1 MLTNLSLRLR
11 ILLFFCLLAIGGVAL
26 AGGALW
32 IGWSRAES
40 AIATGPFLTAFVA
53 FAFLNTGLI
62 AAVWLLFDENVAKS
76 IERLATSLRLHA
88 HSGVH
93 KEVDNE
99 DAKYLGDL
107 APAASAVSRTLSKT
121 VLQTAEEVA
130 RETNRL
136 QSETTRLTALLS
148 EIPIATILVNAS
160 DEIALYD
167 AQAAGVM
174 SLVAPPRLKA
184 PLADYFDEAC
194 LLNARRDLSTS
205 GAETPFE
212 LRDRTGAHTF
222 RARLKPLDPDGYVLL
237 IDISEDQ
244 SVVMDSRPLVYDFDL
259 LRAVEQTEIRDARLR
274 DLCFVVFDTETTGL
288 SPETDAVVQLGAVR
302 IINGRVVEGETL
314 NTYVNPGRS
323 IPPAATRIHQ
333 VTDAD
338 VADAPDFIVVGRR
351 FHAFTRRA
359 VLVAHNAP
367 FDIAFLRRSEMRM
380 GVEWDN
386 PILDTVLLSA
396 IVFGVTEQHSLDALC
411 ERLDIPMPPDMRHTA
426 LGDARATAEALVKL
440 IGLLEARGLETFDQ
454 VLSETKKHGR
464 LLKDLN

>member
-1 MLTNLSLRLR
+1 MLTNLGLRLR
-11 ILLFFCLLAIGGVAL
+11 ILLFFCLLAFGGAVL

-32 IGWSRAES
+32 IGWSRAQG
-40 AIATGPFLTAFVA
+40 AIATGPFLTAFVV

-62 AAVWLLFDENVAKS
+62 VTVWLLFDENVAKS
-76 IERLATSLRLHA
+76 IDRLATSLRLHA

-107 APAASAVSRTLSKT
+107 APAASAVSRTLSKK
-121 VLQTAEEVA
+121 VMQTAEEVA
-130 RETNRL
+130 RKTNRL
-136 QSETTRLTALLS
+136 QSETARLTALLS

-160 DEIALYD
+160 DEIVLYD
-167 AQAAGVM
+167 AQAAGVL

-184 PLADYFDEAC
+184 ALTDYFDEAC
-194 LLNARRDLSTS
+194 LLSARRDLSTN

-212 LRDRTGAHTF
+212 LRDRTRVHTF
-222 RARLKPLDPDGYVLL
+222 HARLKPLDPDGYVLL
-237 IDISEDQ
+237 IDIREDQ
-244 SVVMDSRPLVYDFDL
+244 SVPTDGRPLVYDFDL
-259 LRAVEQTEIRDARLR
+259 LRAEEPTEIRNTRLR
-274 DLCFVVFDTETTGL
+274 DICFVVFDTETTGL

-302 IINGRVVEGETL
+302 IVNGRIVEGEIL
-314 NTYVNPGRS
+314 NTFVNPGRS
-323 IPPAATRIHQ
+323 IPPASTRIHQ

-338 VADAPDFIVVGRR
+338 VADAPDFIVAGRR
-351 FHAFTRRA
+351 FHAFTRHA

-367 FDIAFLRRSEMRM
+367 FDVAFLRRFEKQMD
-380 GVEWDN
+380 VEWDN

-396 IVFGVTEQHSLDALC
+396 IIFGVTEPHSLDALC
-411 ERLDIPMPPDMRHTA
+411 ERLDILMPPEIRHTA
-426 LGDARATAEALVKL
+426 LGDARATAEALIKL